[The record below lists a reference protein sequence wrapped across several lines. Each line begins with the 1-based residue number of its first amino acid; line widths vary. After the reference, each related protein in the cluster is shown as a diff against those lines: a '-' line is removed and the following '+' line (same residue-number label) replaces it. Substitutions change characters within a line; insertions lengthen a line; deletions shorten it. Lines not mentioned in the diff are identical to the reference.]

1 MRTEYRSGHLPGRR
15 GADGQAAGDPAV
27 RGADA
32 LRHDPGRPGPHGG
45 LQGTGARLGREPGP
59 VRHRGGQL
67 VRRGPLGRARGLRAG
82 RPGRGRTAHRRR
94 DRPGRLAGG
103 PARRRGRRGG
113 GRPAAFRSPG
123 TGRDPAEHRRAHR
136 AGRHVNRVALLRD
149 VSAKLRHRRLVW
161 AGIRGDDA
169 EPLADLPQFEGAY
182 TIINAYSRRLSVDG
196 HAYEDLTGVR
206 VDLETWDIDD
216 HLDAPQTARFRRV
229 MLQALSAPSALLPY
243 RPSSFLSAIYFARR
257 DRCLNLGLFG
267 GHQAAFEHKPWVE
280 TSLSDLGVRTIPWT
294 YVADEEQLRTD
305 DMLRR
310 GPLILRRSRTSGG
323 EGIVRVDDAGQARLQ
338 WPRVAEA
345 FVSVAPFLS
354 GGVPVN
360 VGATAWHDGV
370 TVHYPSVQLIG
381 IPDCVTRPFGYCG
394 NDYGRVKD
402 LGRDILDQIETAT
415 ITIGNWLRGYGYRG
429 TFGVDFLVHDGVPLF
444 TEVNPRFQGSTHAS
458 CKLAIDA
465 GESCLMLE
473 HLAAI
478 MGMSAPP
485 QRPVAELAAE
495 APALA
500 HFVVHWVGDQAE
512 RLDPSP
518 LVRLAMATGRSI
530 RAEVQTRP
538 ALLTQRGAAVARIVC
553 RESVTRTGF
562 ELTQPWAGVVST
574 WKAGAAGAFTATAT
588 ATATASASAS
598 ASAAASASAS
608 ASAAAAA
615 GPQGAEQVMTP
626 GS

>member
-1 MRTEYRSGHLPGRR
+1 MK
-15 GADGQAAGDPAV
+15 
-27 RGADA
+27 
-32 LRHDPGRPGPHGG
+32 
-45 LQGTGARLGREPGP
+45 
-59 VRHRGGQL
+59 
-67 VRRGPLGRARGLRAG
+67 RA
-82 RPGRGRTAHRRR
+82 
-94 DRPGRLAGG
+94 
-103 PARRRGRRGG
+103 
-113 GRPAAFRSPG
+113 
-123 TGRDPAEHRRAHR
+123 
-136 AGRHVNRVALLRD
+136 ALLRD
-149 VSAKLRHRRLVW
+149 VSAELRHRRLVW

-196 HAYEDLTGVR
+196 QAYEDLTGVR

-216 HLDAPQTARFRRV
+216 HLDAPETATFRRV
-229 MLQALSAPSALLPY
+229 MLQALSSPSALLPY

-280 TSLSDLGVRTIPWT
+280 TSLADLGVRTIPWT

-323 EGIVRVDDAGQARLQ
+323 EGIVQVADAGQLRLQ
-338 WPRVAEA
+338 WPRASEA
-345 FVSVAPFLS
+345 FVGVAPYLS

-381 IPDCVTRPFGYCG
+381 IPDCVTRRFGYCG

-402 LGRDILDQIETAT
+402 LDRAVLDQIDAAT
-415 ITIGNWLRGYGYRG
+415 ITIGNWLRSYGYRG

-458 CKLAIDA
+458 CKLAIGA

-473 HLAAI
+473 HVAAI

-485 QRPVAELAAE
+485 RRPVAELAAE

-538 ALLTQRGAAVARIVC
+538 ALLTERGAAVARIVC

-562 ELTQPWAGVVST
+562 ELTEPWAGVVSE
-574 WKAGAAGAFTATAT
+574 WKAGAAGVAL
-588 ATATASASAS
+588 
-598 ASAAASASAS
+598 AAKSRPAR
-608 ASAAAAA
+608 
-615 GPQGAEQVMTP
+615 GAEQVMTP
-626 GS
+626 GSLGAR

>member
-1 MRTEYRSGHLPGRR
+1 
-15 GADGQAAGDPAV
+15 V
-27 RGADA
+27 K
-32 LRHDPGRPGPHGG
+32 
-45 LQGTGARLGREPGP
+45 
-59 VRHRGGQL
+59 
-67 VRRGPLGRARGLRAG
+67 RA
-82 RPGRGRTAHRRR
+82 
-94 DRPGRLAGG
+94 
-103 PARRRGRRGG
+103 
-113 GRPAAFRSPG
+113 
-123 TGRDPAEHRRAHR
+123 
-136 AGRHVNRVALLRD
+136 ALLRD
-149 VSAKLRHRRLVW
+149 VSAELGHRRLVW

-182 TIINAYSRRLSVDG
+182 TIINAYSRRLSVDSK
-196 HAYEDLTGVR
+196 AYEDLTGVR

-216 HLDAPQTARFRRV
+216 HLGAPETATFRRI

-243 RPSSFLSAIYFARR
+243 RPSSFLSAIWFARR
-257 DRCLNLGLFG
+257 DRCRNLGLFG

-280 TSLSDLGVRTIPWT
+280 TSLAGLGVRTIPWT
-294 YVADEEQLRTD
+294 YVADEEQLRTEE
-305 DMLRR
+305 MLRR
-310 GPLILRRSRTSGG
+310 GPLMLRRSRTSGG

-354 GGVPVN
+354 GGLPVN

-394 NDYGRVKD
+394 NDYGLVKELD
-402 LGRDILDQIETAT
+402 RAILDQIEAAT

-465 GESCLMLE
+465 GQSCLMLE

-478 MGMSAPP
+478 MGMPAPP
-485 QRPVAELAAE
+485 QRPVAELTAE

-500 HFVVHWVGDQAE
+500 HFVVHWVGDEAE
-512 RLDPSP
+512 RLDSSP
-518 LVRLAMATGRSI
+518 LVRLAMATGRSL

-538 ALLTQRGAAVARIVC
+538 GLLTGRGAAVARIVC

-562 ELTQPWAGVVST
+562 ELTEPWAGVVSK
-574 WKAGAAGAFTATAT
+574 WKADPAGAALAATRRE
-588 ATATASASAS
+588 
-598 ASAAASASAS
+598 
-608 ASAAAAA
+608 
-615 GPQGAEQVMTP
+615 PQGAGQVMTP
-626 GS
+626 GSLGAR

>member
-1 MRTEYRSGHLPGRR
+1 
-15 GADGQAAGDPAV
+15 
-27 RGADA
+27 
-32 LRHDPGRPGPHGG
+32 
-45 LQGTGARLGREPGP
+45 
-59 VRHRGGQL
+59 
-67 VRRGPLGRARGLRAG
+67 
-82 RPGRGRTAHRRR
+82 
-94 DRPGRLAGG
+94 
-103 PARRRGRRGG
+103 
-113 GRPAAFRSPG
+113 
-123 TGRDPAEHRRAHR
+123 
-136 AGRHVNRVALLRD
+136 VNRVALLRD
-149 VSAKLRHRRLVW
+149 VSAELRHRRLVW

-196 HAYEDLTGVR
+196 QAYEDLTGVR

-216 HLDAPQTARFRRV
+216 HLDAPETARFRRV

-280 TSLSDLGVRTIPWT
+280 TSLADLGVRTIPWT
-294 YVADEEQLRTD
+294 YVADEEQLRTEE
-305 DMLRR
+305 MLRR
-310 GPLILRRSRTSGG
+310 GPLMLRRSRTSGG

-402 LGRDILDQIETAT
+402 LGRAILHQIETAT
-415 ITIGNWLRGYGYRG
+415 VTIGNWLRGYGYRG
-429 TFGVDFLVHDGVPLF
+429 TFGVDFLVHDGVALF

-458 CKLAIDA
+458 CKLAVDA

-495 APALA
+495 APPLA
-500 HFVVHWVGDQAE
+500 HFVVHWVGEQAE

-538 ALLTQRGAAVARIVC
+538 ALLTERGAAVARIVC
-553 RESVTRTGF
+553 RESVTQTGF

-574 WKAGAAGAFTATAT
+574 WKAGASVA
-588 ATATASASAS
+588 
-598 ASAAASASAS
+598 ASAAASTAP
-608 ASAAAAA
+608 A
-615 GPQGAEQVMTP
+615 GPLNAEQVMTP
-626 GS
+626 GSLGG

>member
-32 LRHDPGRPGPHGG
+32 LRDDRGRPDRHGG
-45 LQGTGARLGREPGP
+45 LGRAGARLGREPGP
-59 VRHRGGQL
+59 VRDRGGQL
-67 VRRGPLGRARGLRAG
+67 ARRGPLGRARGLRAG
-82 RPGRGRTAHRRR
+82 RTGRGRTADRGQEWLRRH
-94 DRPGRLAGG
+94 AGG
-103 PARRRGRRGG
+103 LPRYRGRRGG
-113 GRPAAFRSPG
+113 GRPAAFRGPG
-123 TGRDPAEHRRAHR
+123 AGRNLAEHRRAHR

-149 VSAKLRHRRLVW
+149 VSAELRHRRLGW
-161 AGIRGDDA
+161 AGIRA
-169 EPLADLPQFEGAY
+169 AAPEPLADLPQFEGAY

-196 HAYEDLTGVR
+196 QAYEDLTGVR

-216 HLDAPQTARFRRV
+216 HLDAPETATFRRA
-229 MLQALSAPSALLPY
+229 MLQALSVPSTLLPY

-310 GPLILRRSRTSGG
+310 GPLMLRRSRTSGG
-323 EGIVRVDDAGQARLQ
+323 EGIVRVDDAGQARHQ

-345 FVSVAPFLS
+345 FVGVAPFLS

-394 NDYGRVKD
+394 NDYGRAKD
-402 LGRDILDQIETAT
+402 LGRAILDQIELAT
-415 ITIGNWLRGYGYRG
+415 VTIGNWLRSYGYRG

-458 CKLAIDA
+458 CKLAIGA

-500 HFVVHWVGDQAE
+500 HFVVHWTGEEAE
-512 RLDPSP
+512 RLDPSL
-518 LVRLAMATGRSI
+518 LVRLAIATGRSI
-530 RAEVQTRP
+530 RAQVLARP
-538 ALLTQRGAAVARIVC
+538 ALLTQREAVVARIVC
-553 RESVTRTGF
+553 RESMTRTGF
-562 ELTQPWAGVVST
+562 
-574 WKAGAAGAFTATAT
+574 
-588 ATATASASAS
+588 
-598 ASAAASASAS
+598 
-608 ASAAAAA
+608 
-615 GPQGAEQVMTP
+615 
-626 GS
+626 

>member
-1 MRTEYRSGHLPGRR
+1 
-15 GADGQAAGDPAV
+15 
-27 RGADA
+27 
-32 LRHDPGRPGPHGG
+32 
-45 LQGTGARLGREPGP
+45 
-59 VRHRGGQL
+59 
-67 VRRGPLGRARGLRAG
+67 
-82 RPGRGRTAHRRR
+82 
-94 DRPGRLAGG
+94 
-103 PARRRGRRGG
+103 
-113 GRPAAFRSPG
+113 
-123 TGRDPAEHRRAHR
+123 
-136 AGRHVNRVALLRD
+136 VNRAALLRE
-149 VSAKLRHRRLVW
+149 VSAELGHRRLVW

-196 HAYEDLTGVR
+196 QAYEDLTGVR

-216 HLDAPQTARFRRV
+216 HLGAPETARFRRA
-229 MLQALSAPSALLPY
+229 MLQALSVPSALLPY

-257 DRCLNLGLFG
+257 DRCRNLGLFG

-280 TSLSDLGVRTIPWT
+280 TSLSDRGVRTIPWT

-305 DMLRR
+305 DMLKR

-323 EGIVRVDDAGQARLQ
+323 EGIVQVANAEELRHQ
-338 WPRVAEA
+338 WPRASEA
-345 FVSVAPFLS
+345 FVGVAPYLS
-354 GGVPVN
+354 DGVPVN

-381 IPDCVTRPFGYCG
+381 IPDCVTRRFGYCG

-402 LGRDILDQIETAT
+402 LDRAILDEIETAT
-415 ITIGNWLRGYGYRG
+415 VTIGDWLRSFGYRG

-458 CKLAIDA
+458 CKLAIEA

-473 HLAAI
+473 HLAAS

-485 QRPVAELAAE
+485 RRPLAELAAE

-500 HFVVHWVGDQAE
+500 HFVVHWTGDEAE

-518 LVRLAMATGRSI
+518 LIRLAMTAGRSI

-538 ALLTQRGAAVARIVC
+538 ALFTERGAAVARIVC
-553 RESVTRTGF
+553 RESVTWTGF
-562 ELTQPWAGVVST
+562 ELTEPWAGVVST
-574 WKAGAAGAFTATAT
+574 WKAGLVRAS
-588 ATATASASAS
+588 SASV
-598 ASAAASASAS
+598 
-608 ASAAAAA
+608 
-615 GPQGAEQVMTP
+615 EQMMTP
-626 GS
+626 GILGG